1 MALVWFLCPYKRD
14 PTDRPPFA
22 GRYCAMS
29 DFTPQILADGGRWSE
44 TEILGNRAIV
54 KVRASVATLTTI
66 AATPGFRRI
75 PLARLDD
82 PVSSL
87 SSAQR
92 TAIRNEITDAG
103 YTLAELNAVIPD
115 LSLVTLRDVLRFMCR
130 RRLKPRY
137 DLATDTIVL
146 DGPVQRVKPIENV
159 DREIG

>member
-1 MALVWFLCPYKRD
+1 V
-14 PTDRPPFA
+14 
-22 GRYCAMS
+22 
-29 DFTPQILADGGRWSE
+29 
-44 TEILGNRAIV
+44 
-54 KVRASVATLTTI
+54 
-66 AATPGFRRI
+66 TPGFRRI